1 MEERVK
7 DFSITDNDTG
17 KKYTFD
23 FSRETV
29 KFAES
34 RGFELENLA
43 KFPATNIP
51 DFFYYA
57 LRMHHKDVAR
67 ANSDA
72 LLEKMGGLSEDV
84 LERLIK
90 LYQQAQTA
98 NVVQTNEDAAK
109 NAKVTLEL

>member
-1 MEERVK
+1 MEERVPA
-7 DFSITDNDTG
+7 FSVTDNDT
-17 KKYTFD
+17 KVKYTFD
-23 FSRETV
+23 FNRESV

-34 RGFELENLA
+34 KGFELENLI

-57 LRMHHKDVAR
+57 LRMHHKNVAR

-72 LLEKMGGLSEDV
+72 LLEKMHGLSESA
-84 LERLIK
+84 LKRLIE

-98 NVVQTNEDAAK
+98 NTVQTDEDAAK
-109 NAKVTLEL
+109 NAAVTLEL